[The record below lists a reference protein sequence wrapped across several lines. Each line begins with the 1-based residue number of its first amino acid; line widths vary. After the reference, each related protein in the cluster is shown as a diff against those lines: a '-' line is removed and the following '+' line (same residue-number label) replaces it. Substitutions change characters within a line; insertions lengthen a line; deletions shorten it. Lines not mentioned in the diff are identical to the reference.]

1 VSKKIHFSS
10 DALALCR
17 SIATKLPSFDL
28 RWKCSTFELAF
39 LTFHFLAIH
48 LALHGFEPGAG
59 TFAWVVMLLSVS
71 LTVGIFQV
79 YKEMPSDLIFSY
91 VLPLVAITSSSLR
104 STFVSDPSFAH
115 TSASRH
121 LDLMTSVCWLCV
133 PAALAGCEI
142 AFQEVLHQNPGVET
156 LLTKKTAAVV
166 PSSKIAAPVL
176 SAAQYAFAAS
186 CLDNHDPNFQP
197 NIIWL
202 NLVSIFF
209 RSFKFSFWVV
219 VGPCVMQTWAPL
231 YYNMTMC
238 YVAFVSVWLSGMTIG
253 LADLLRMRAS
263 RIMLALRLQGWWSV
277 CEKEV
282 GGKQNT
288 FETDKW
294 NPAVVYARD
303 SVVYVEKS
311 DGSVS
316 YYKAETLMDDDGS
329 FVFTNPST
337 LNGFVMRMIA
347 PTPKQS
353 LNGLRTMILSL
364 PIVWSFLLVL
374 CCLSSPFWLWYAA
387 LFLPTFAVFYICAF
401 IIVPSDLLLEIFSQ

>member
-1 VSKKIHFSS
+1 
-10 DALALCR
+10 
-17 SIATKLPSFDL
+17 LPSFDL
-28 RWKCSTFELAF
+28 RWQCSTFELAF

-48 LALHGFEPGAG
+48 LALHGFELGAG

-115 TSASRH
+115 PSAPSH
-121 LDLMTSVCWLCV
+121 LDLMTSVCWLFV
-133 PAALAGCEI
+133 PAALHLLFI
-142 AFQEVLHQNPGVET
+142 NVFNFYQNPGVET

-166 PSSKIAAPVL
+166 PSSKIATPLL
-176 SAAQYAFAAS
+176 SATQYAFAAS

-219 VGPCVMQTWAPL
+219 VGPCVMQTWPPL

-253 LADLLRMRAS
+253 LADLLRMRAV
-263 RIMLALRLQGWWSV
+263 RIMLALRLQGWWS
-277 CEKEV
+277 
-282 GGKQNT
+282 
-288 FETDKW
+288 
-294 NPAVVYARD
+294 
-303 SVVYVEKS
+303 
-311 DGSVS
+311 
-316 YYKAETLMDDDGS
+316 
-329 FVFTNPST
+329 
-337 LNGFVMRMIA
+337 
-347 PTPKQS
+347 
-353 LNGLRTMILSL
+353 
-364 PIVWSFLLVL
+364 
-374 CCLSSPFWLWYAA
+374 
-387 LFLPTFAVFYICAF
+387 
-401 IIVPSDLLLEIFSQ
+401 